1 MAIAAP
7 TLEGSAPA
15 APAGQGPAAS
25 WPSSGRAYYTAF
37 MLALAV
43 AFAEIDRTAMQL
55 LVQPIKDAFHL
66 SDSSMGFLLGPA
78 FALLYAALGLT
89 TAWLIDFYNR
99 KSVLAV
105 ALALW
110 SAGSIFCGLAQNFV
124 QLAVARLFLGAAE
137 SPNGPAI
144 FSILADSF
152 PRKLLTRGI
161 AVMQLGI
168 TLGTGFS
175 LIMTGVL
182 IAALMKLAPIHTAG
196 IGLIHWWQLVF
207 IAIGVPGVIAAVAL
221 ALTVKEPAR
230 QGPGAQTKVGMGAA
244 FAYMGQHWKV
254 FAPFMGSSAIGG
266 LAFGVIT
273 WTAAFY
279 QRTYGWNGAQ
289 YGVRYGL
296 LSLVATPI
304 GLFLG
309 AWIYERFVSQGRHD
323 AAMRV
328 VVVGRLIG
336 LPAMILMPLMP
347 NGWLAL
353 ALSAVNLIVL
363 GGTGACTNSILQI
376 ISPNRMRGQIT
387 AIFFLFYNLIGQGL
401 SPWFIGLFTDI
412 VLKDESHLRYALLAV
427 TLLFTPASLF
437 VLWLGMK
444 PYQREVA
451 AIAAAETPAAA

>member
-1 MAIAAP
+1 MTTVPVMGDSVPAP
-7 TLEGSAPA
+7 PDASASL
-15 APAGQGPAAS
+15 AS
-25 WPSSGRAYYTAF
+25 WPTPARAYYTAF
-37 MLALAV
+37 MMALAV

-55 LVQPIKDAFHL
+55 LVQPIKEAYHL

-99 KSVLAV
+99 KSVLAI

-110 SAGSIFCGLAQNFV
+110 SAGSIFCGMAQNFV

-152 PRKLLTRGI
+152 PRKHLTRGI
-161 AVMQLGI
+161 ALMQLGI
-168 TLGTGFS
+168 TLGAGFS

-182 IAALMKLAPIHTAG
+182 IGVLMKLPPIHIGG
-196 IGLIHWWQLVF
+196 IGMIRWWQLVF
-207 IAIGVPGVIAAVAL
+207 IAIGVPGVIAAVVL

-230 QGPGAQTKVGMGAA
+230 QGPGAQAKAGMGEA
-244 FAYMGQHWKV
+244 FGYMVQHWKV

-266 LAFGVIT
+266 LAFGVIS

-296 LSLVATPI
+296 LSLIATPI

-309 AWIYERFVSQGRHD
+309 AWIYERYVSQGRHD

-336 LPAMILMPLMP
+336 LPAILLMPLMP

-353 ALSAVNLIVL
+353 AMSAVNLIVL

-387 AIFFLFYNLIGQGL
+387 AIFFLFYNLVGQGL
-401 SPWFIGLFTDI
+401 SPWFIGLFTDL
-412 VLKDESHLRYALLAV
+412 VLKDESHLRYALLVVSA
-427 TLLFTPASLF
+427 LFTPASLF
-437 VLWLGMK
+437 VMWLGMK
-444 PYQREVA
+444 PYEREVG
-451 AIAAAETPAAA
+451 AIATTEARAAA

>member
-1 MAIAAP
+1 M
-7 TLEGSAPA
+7 TVSAPA
-15 APAGQGPAAS
+15 SDESAPIPPTSTAA
-25 WPSSGRAYYTAF
+25 WPPSGRAYYTAF
-37 MLALAV
+37 MLAIAV

-55 LVQPIKDAFHL
+55 LVRPIKETFHL

-110 SAGSIFCGLAQNFV
+110 SAASVFCGLAQSFV
-124 QLAVARLFLGAAE
+124 QITVARLFLGAAE

-152 PRKLLTRGI
+152 PRKHLTRGI
-161 AVMQLGI
+161 ALMQLGI
-168 TLGTGFS
+168 TLGAGFS

-182 IAALMKLAPIHTAG
+182 IAVLMKLPPMHLAG
-196 IGLIHWWQLVF
+196 IGVIRWWQLVF
-207 IAIGVPGVIAAVAL
+207 IAIGVPGLIAAAVL
-221 ALTVKEPAR
+221 ALTVKDPAR

-244 FAYMGQHWKV
+244 IAYMAQHWKV

-279 QRTYGWNGAQ
+279 QRTYGWTGAD
-289 YGVRYGL
+289 YGIRYGL
-296 LSLVATPI
+296 VSLIATPI

-309 AWIYERFVSQGRHD
+309 AWIYERFVSRGRHD

-347 NGWLAL
+347 NAWLAL
-353 ALSAVNLIVL
+353 AMSAINLMVL

-387 AIFFLFYNLIGQGL
+387 AIFFLFYNLVGQGL
-401 SPWFIGLFTDI
+401 SPWFIGLFTDM
-412 VLKDESHLRYALLAV
+412 VLKDESHLRYALLAAQV
-427 TLLFTPASLF
+427 LFTPAALF

-444 PYQREVA
+444 PYAREVA
-451 AIAAAETPAAA
+451 AIEAAEAAA

>member
-1 MAIAAP
+1 MTATVPVTGDPAPAQAA
-7 TLEGSAPA
+7 GSASA
-15 APAGQGPAAS
+15 AG
-25 WPSSGRAYYTAF
+25 WPSSGSAYYTAF

-55 LVQPIKDAFHL
+55 LVAPIKQAFHL

-110 SAGSIFCGLAQNFV
+110 SAGSIFCGMAQNFV

-152 PRKLLTRGI
+152 PRKFLTRGI
-161 AVMQLGI
+161 ALMQLGI

-182 IAALMKLAPIHTAG
+182 IAVLRQLPPVQIAG
-196 IGLIHWWQLVF
+196 LLIRWWQLVF
-207 IAIGVPGVIAAVAL
+207 IAIGVPGIIAAVIL

-230 QGPGAQTKVGMGAA
+230 KGPGAQSKVGMGEA
-244 FAYMGQHWKV
+244 FAYMVHHWKV

-266 LAFGVIT
+266 LAFGVLT

-279 QRTYGWNGAQ
+279 QRTYGWSGAE

-296 LSLVATPI
+296 LSIVATPI
-304 GLFLG
+304 GLFAG
-309 AWIYERFVSQGRHD
+309 AWIYERFVTQGRQD

-328 VVVGRLIG
+328 VVYGRLIG
-336 LPAMILMPLMP
+336 LPALLLMPVMP

-353 ALSAVNLIVL
+353 AMSAVNLMVL

-387 AIFFLFYNLIGQGL
+387 AIFFLFYNLVGQGL
-401 SPWFIGLFTDI
+401 SPWFIGLFTDL
-412 VLKDESHLRYALLAV
+412 VLKDESHLRYALLVAQV
-427 TLLFTPASLF
+427 SFVPASLL

-444 PYQREVA
+444 PYAREVA
-451 AIAAAETPAAA
+451 AIEAAEAAPA

>member
-1 MAIAAP
+1 MTVTAP
-7 TLEGSAPA
+7 ALDDSAPA
-15 APAGQGPAAS
+15 TGSAAAGA
-25 WPSSGRAYYTAF
+25 WPSPGRAYYTAF

-55 LVQPIKDAFHL
+55 LVAPIKQAFHL

-89 TAWLIDFYNR
+89 TAWLIDLYNR

-110 SAGSIFCGLAQNFV
+110 SAASVFCGLAQNFT
-124 QLAVARLFLGAAE
+124 QITVARLFLGAAE

-152 PRKLLTRGI
+152 PRKHLTRGI
-161 AVMQLGI
+161 ALMQLGI
-168 TLGTGFS
+168 TLGTAFS

-182 IAALMKLAPIHTAG
+182 ILALMKLPSVHVAG
-196 IGLIHWWQLVF
+196 LAIRWWQLVF
-207 IAIGVPGVIAAVAL
+207 IGIGVPGLIAAAVL

-230 QGPGAQTKVGMGAA
+230 QGPGAQSKVGMGQAL
-244 FAYMGQHWKV
+244 AYMAQHWKV

-266 LAFGVIT
+266 LAFGVLS

-279 QRTYGWNGAQ
+279 QRTYGWNGGQ
-289 YGVRYGL
+289 YGIRYGL
-296 LSLVATPI
+296 LSLIATPI

-336 LPAMILMPLMP
+336 LPAVLLMPLMP

-353 ALSAVNLIVL
+353 AMSGVNMMVL

-387 AIFFLFYNLIGQGL
+387 AIFFLFYNLVGQGL

-412 VLKDESHLRYALLAV
+412 VLKDESHLRYALLTV
-427 TLLFTPASLF
+427 SVLFTPASLF
-437 VLWLGMK
+437 VMWLSLK
-444 PYQREVA
+444 PYAREVA
-451 AIAAAETPAAA
+451 AIAAAEGAAAA

>member
-1 MAIAAP
+1 
-7 TLEGSAPA
+7 
-15 APAGQGPAAS
+15 
-25 WPSSGRAYYTAF
+25 
-37 MLALAV
+37 
-43 AFAEIDRTAMQL
+43 FAEIDRTAMQL
-55 LVQPIKDAFHL
+55 LVQPIKQAYHL

-105 ALALW
+105 ALTLW
-110 SAGSIFCGLAQNFV
+110 SAGSIFCGMAQSFV

-161 AVMQLGI
+161 ALMQLGI

-182 IAALMKLAPIHTAG
+182 IAVLMHLPPVHIAG
-196 IGLIHWWQLVF
+196 LLVRWWQLVF
-207 IAIGVPGVIAAVAL
+207 IAIGVPGVIAAAVL

-230 QGPGAQTKVGMGAA
+230 QGPGAQSKVGMGTAL
-244 FAYMGQHWKV
+244 AYMAQHWKV

-266 LAFGVIT
+266 LAFGVLT

-296 LSLVATPI
+296 LSLIATPV

-309 AWIYERFVSQGRHD
+309 AWIYERYVTQGRHD

-336 LPAMILMPLMP
+336 LPAVLLMPLMP

-353 ALSAVNLIVL
+353 AMSAINLIVL

-412 VLKDESHLRYALLAV
+412 VLKDESHLRYALLV
-427 TLLFTPASLF
+427 VSLLFTPTSLF

-444 PYQREVA
+444 PYAREVA
-451 AIAAAETPAAA
+451 AIAANEAPAAA

>member
-1 MAIAAP
+1 MTATVP
-7 TLEGSAPA
+7 TIDEPVAVQPA
-15 APAGQGPAAS
+15 ADANAAWPAPRA
-25 WPSSGRAYYTAF
+25 AYYTVF
-37 MLALAV
+37 MLAIAV

-55 LVQPIKDAFHL
+55 LVAPIKQAFNL

-78 FALLYAALGLT
+78 FALLYAAFGVT
-89 TAWLIDFYNR
+89 TAWLIDRYNR
-99 KSVLAV
+99 KSVLAID
-105 ALALW
+105 LALW
-110 SAGSIFCGLAQNFV
+110 SAASVFCGMAQNFG
-124 QLAVARLFLGAAE
+124 QIATARLFLGAAE

-144 FSILADSF
+144 FSIIADSF
-152 PRKLLTRGI
+152 PRKLITRGI
-161 AVMQLGI
+161 ALMQLGI
-168 TLGTGFS
+168 TLGAGFS

-182 IAALMKLAPIHTAG
+182 IAVLVKLPEIHIAG
-196 IGLIHWWQLVF
+196 VGVIRWWQLVF
-207 IAIGVPGVIAAVAL
+207 IAIGVPGLLAAVVL
-221 ALTVKEPAR
+221 GLTVKEPER
-230 QGPGAQTKVGMGAA
+230 HGQGAQVKVGMAKAIGYM
-244 FAYMGQHWKV
+244 FAHWRV

-279 QRTYGWNGAQ
+279 QRTYGWTGAQ

-296 LSLVATPI
+296 LSLIATPA

-309 AWIYERFVSQGRHD
+309 AWIYERFVSRGRHD

-353 ALSAVNLIVL
+353 AMSAVNLMVL

-387 AIFFLFYNLIGQGL
+387 AIFFLFYNLVGQGL
-401 SPWFIGLFTDI
+401 SPWFIGLFTDL
-412 VLKDESHLRYALLAV
+412 VLKDESHLRYALLAAQ
-427 TLLFTPASLF
+427 LLFMPASLF

-444 PYQREVA
+444 PYAREVA
-451 AIAAAETPAAA
+451 AIAAAEGAAA

>member
-1 MAIAAP
+1 MTAPLPTMDEPVPIPTAGARSTAA
-7 TLEGSAPA
+7 
-15 APAGQGPAAS
+15 
-25 WPSSGRAYYTAF
+25 WPSPGRAYYTAF

-55 LVQPIKDAFHL
+55 LVAPIKEAFHL

-78 FALLYAALGLT
+78 FALLYAALGMT

-99 KSVLAV
+99 KSVLAI

-110 SAGSIFCGLAQNFV
+110 SAGSIFCGMAQNFV

-152 PRKLLTRGI
+152 PRKFLARGI
-161 AVMQLGI
+161 ALMQLGI

-182 IAALMKLAPIHTAG
+182 IAVLRQLPPVHIS
-196 IGLIHWWQLVF
+196 GLVVRWWQLVF
-207 IAIGVPGVIAAVAL
+207 IAIGVPGIIAAVIL

-230 QGPGAQTKVGMGAA
+230 KGPGAQSKVGMGEA
-244 FAYMGQHWKV
+244 FAYMVQHWKV

-266 LAFGVIT
+266 LAFGVLT

-279 QRTYGWNGAQ
+279 QRTYGWSGAE

-296 LSLVATPI
+296 LSIVATPI
-304 GLFLG
+304 GLFAG
-309 AWIYERFVSQGRHD
+309 AWIYERFVTQGRQD

-328 VVVGRLIG
+328 VVYGRLIG
-336 LPAMILMPLMP
+336 LPALLLMPVMP

-353 ALSAVNLIVL
+353 AMSAVNLMVL

-387 AIFFLFYNLIGQGL
+387 AIFFLFYNLVGQGL
-401 SPWFIGLFTDI
+401 SPWFIGLFTDL
-412 VLKDESHLRYALLAV
+412 VLKDESHLRYALLVAQV
-427 TLLFTPASLF
+427 SFVPASLL

-444 PYQREVA
+444 PYAREVA
-451 AIAAAETPAAA
+451 AIEAAEAAPA